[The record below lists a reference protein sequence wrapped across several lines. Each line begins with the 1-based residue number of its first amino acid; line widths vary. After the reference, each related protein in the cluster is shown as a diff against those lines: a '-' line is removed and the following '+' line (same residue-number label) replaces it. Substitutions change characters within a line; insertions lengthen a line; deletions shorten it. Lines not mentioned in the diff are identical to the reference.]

1 MTNSNLELDKIKLPS
16 EYSLDFLNILFTD
29 YTTMW
34 KLRYQPTDLFSVP
47 IWLEF
52 LDIISHD
59 MLTLVELNLGQELI
73 DEYKRYVQNNN
84 WSTEFLIR
92 QSCKNIDNAVRFLRI
107 HFDKL
112 RGKKRTLNGKK
123 NQRHLKI
130 VSTKEECPSG

>member
-1 MTNSNLELDKIKLPS
+1 MTNSNIEPDKIKFPS

-59 MLTLVELNLGQELI
+59 MLTLVELNLGPELI
-73 DEYKRYVQNNN
+73 EEYKNYVQNNN

-92 QSCKNIDNAVRFLRI
+92 QSCKNIDNAVKFLRI

-112 RGKKRTLNGKK
+112 KGKKRTLDVKK
-123 NQRHLKI
+123 KQRHLKI
-130 VSTKEECPSG
+130 VKLNTE

>member
-1 MTNSNLELDKIKLPS
+1 MTNTINSNIEFDGIKLPS
-16 EYSLDFLNILFTD
+16 EYSLDFLNILFSD
-29 YTTMW
+29 YTMMW
-34 KLRYQPTDLFSVP
+34 KMRYQPTDLFSVP

-73 DEYKRYVQNNN
+73 EEYKTYVQNNN

-92 QSCKNIDNAVRFLRI
+92 QSCKNIDNAVKFLRI

-112 RGKKRTLNGKK
+112 RGKKRTLNVKK
-123 NQRHLKI
+123 KQRHLKL
-130 VSTKEECPSG
+130 VKLNTE